1 MTADKL
7 EATVLED
14 AVKSVF
20 ETAKPGMKVKDI
32 RSKVKDAV
40 LSIAHQE
47 KDELGVYIEKHVE
60 CYCMEAFMG
69 LKQTDTI
76 QNPEKLQQN
85 AVNALRAIYQRI
97 YGS

>member
-1 MTADKL
+1 MAAEKL

-20 ETAKPGMKVKDI
+20 ETATGMKVRDI

-40 LSIAHQE
+40 LSVAEQE
-47 KDELGVYIEKHVE
+47 KDELGEYLKTHAE

-69 LKQTDTI
+69 LKQTETI
-76 QNPEKLQQN
+76 QNPEKLRQN
-85 AVNALRAIYQRI
+85 AVNALRTVYQRI
-97 YGS
+97 YGA